1 MMMVEDGRM
10 EDVLQRRCGID
21 GSKHQGICTLGA
33 AGFLCQVDVSCAGT
47 LTLCWSWFG
56 RLMRLVIIN
65 IIDKI
70 VKGQVVCH
78 GFEVRSLR
86 AEV

>member
-10 EDVLQRRCGID
+10 EDVLQRRYGID
-21 GSKHQGICTLGA
+21 GSKHQG
-33 AGFLCQVDVSCAGT
+33 CAGT

>member
-33 AGFLCQVDVSCAGT
+33 AGFLCQVNVSCAGT
-47 LTLCWSWFG
+47 LTLVG
-56 RLMRLVIIN
+56 LGL
-65 IIDKI
+65 
-70 VKGQVVCH
+70 G
-78 GFEVRSLR
+78 G
-86 AEV
+86 